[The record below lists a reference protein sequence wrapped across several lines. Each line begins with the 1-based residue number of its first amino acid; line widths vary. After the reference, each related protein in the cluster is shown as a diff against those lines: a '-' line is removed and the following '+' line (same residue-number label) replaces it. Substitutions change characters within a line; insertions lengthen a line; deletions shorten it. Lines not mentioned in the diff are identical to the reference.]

1 MVILKINDC
10 FELLVMVIYVDRLK
24 GIIKKEFLISF
35 EEFVVLIYISENK
48 EEEYYFKDI
57 INYLNYK

>member
-1 MVILKINDC
+1 MVIIKINDC
-10 FELLVMVIYVDRLK
+10 FELLLMVIYVDKLK
-24 GIIKKEFLISF
+24 SLIKKEFLISF

-48 EEEYYFKDI
+48 EKEYYFKDI